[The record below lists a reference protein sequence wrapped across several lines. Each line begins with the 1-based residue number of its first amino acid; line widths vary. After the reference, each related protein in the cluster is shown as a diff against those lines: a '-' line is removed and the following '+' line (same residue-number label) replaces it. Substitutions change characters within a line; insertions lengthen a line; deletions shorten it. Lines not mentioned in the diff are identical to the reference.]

1 MRGAADSRPNAPT
14 LLHVHGAWHGSW
26 CWDRVRSLL
35 AADGWATRV
44 VDLPSAGQEAAG
56 VQEDAREV
64 LRGLEGVEGP
74 VVVVAHSYAGVPVT
88 QVVAEAPGIAHVVHL
103 TAYRLEVGESV
114 LGYHGV
120 AVAPEPRGFRPVP
133 DDPVATFYGDVPQ
146 REAEV
151 AVARLVPQSTKS
163 FVEPLTGAGRRAV
176 PSTYVVCE
184 RDRALRPALQED
196 MAGRTAGPVHRL
208 PSHHSPFL
216 SMPGAC
222 ASLLARIAHDATA

>member
-1 MRGAADSRPNAPT
+1 MRGAIDSRPNAPT
-14 LLHVHGAWHGSW
+14 LLLVHGAWHGSW

-44 VDLPSAGQEAAG
+44 ADLPSAGQETAG

-64 LRGLEGVEGP
+64 LRGLEGIEGP
-74 VVVVAHSYAGVPVT
+74 VVVVAHSYAGVPVA
-88 QVVAEAPGIAHVVHL
+88 QVVAEAPAIAHVVYL
-103 TAYRLEVGESV
+103 TAYRLEVGETV
-114 LGYHGV
+114 LGYHGAAIV
-120 AVAPEPRGFRPVP
+120 PEPRGFRPVP
-133 DDPVATFYGDVPQ
+133 DDPVAAFYGDVPP
-146 REAEV
+146 REAEA

-163 FVEPLTGAGRRAV
+163 FVEPLTSASRRAV

-196 MAGRTAGPVHRL
+196 MAAHIAGPVYRL

-222 ASLLARIAHDATA
+222 ASLFARIALEATA